1 MGKRLEIAKKFAKAI
16 KSDNIGQIILFGSV
30 ARGEDKEYSDI
41 DILIVSSK
49 PDDIEPVLEK
59 EVGNILIEENE
70 LVSAHVISEENFKNR
85 KNYSFLSNV
94 LEEGVKLE

>member
-41 DILIVSSK
+41 DILVVSSK
-49 PDDIEPVLEK
+49 PEDIEPVLEK

-85 KNYSFLSNV
+85 KNYRSRT
-94 LEEGVKLE
+94 